1 MQLEGSPTP
10 WDRGVEG
17 GKDVPRLGSRSHLPG
32 PGNTAGGPNGGR
44 AGAVKGLQPSPK
56 EGRGGGEQ
64 YPGFPLQSLPRAS
77 LPISTSHPEAHKS
90 SWDTYL

>member
-1 MQLEGSPTP
+1 MFPD
-10 WDRGVEG
+10 W
-17 GKDVPRLGSRSHLPG
+17 G
-32 PGNTAGGPNGGR
+32 PGATCQDQGTQREGPKGGR
-44 AGAVKGLQPSPK
+44 AGAVKELQPLFGTPPK

-77 LPISTSHPEAHKS
+77 LPISTSHKS